1 MKLFLDTAD
10 LDQIREAVR
19 WGIIDGVTTNP
30 ALVAKTGRE
39 SGELYAEICAT
50 VPGPVS
56 LECVAMDVDGIVVEA
71 RRLAAIAK
79 NAVIK
84 VPVMREGLI
93 AVRRL
98 SEEGIKTNV
107 TLVCSTMQ
115 AMLAA
120 KQGATYVSPFV
131 GRLDLMGQDGMESI
145 RQMKTIFDNYGFATQ
160 ILVASARHPRH
171 VLEAALAGAH
181 VCTIP
186 MDVLELLYQHPMTD
200 VGIQQFLAA
209 WAKVPQKAGASRA
222 A

>member
-1 MKLFLDTAD
+1 
-10 LDQIREAVR
+10 
-19 WGIIDGVTTNP
+19 
-30 ALVAKTGRE
+30 
-39 SGELYAEICAT
+39 
-50 VPGPVS
+50 
-56 LECVAMDVDGIVVEA
+56 
-71 RRLAAIAK
+71 
-79 NAVIK
+79 
-84 VPVMREGLI
+84 MREGLI

-107 TLVCSTMQ
+107 TLICSTMQ

-209 WAKVPQKAGASRA
+209 WAKVPQKTGAPRLA
-222 A
+222 